1 MRRWWLRLTHHV
13 APYGLQIS
21 VLIMLVLLGAGLTAL
36 MPWPMKLIV
45 DYVLPAE
52 PLPENLAWLSALT
65 GTSEA
70 GVLLAWM
77 ALSTLLLFVVNRG
90 LQVLKAYIQDGVGN
104 RMMYSLGGELF
115 DHLQRLS
122 LRFHY
127 QQQSGDLVRRVTTD
141 SGCVR
146 ELVLGVYMP
155 ALTSL
160 ASLLVMFAVMW
171 YLNPLLSVIALLA
184 AIPMPVLIWYLT
196 PRMTERTYVQQEC
209 EGQLMALAEQTLSG
223 LPVVQ
228 AFAQE
233 GREEQRFRALSR
245 RTIKAY
251 LRTIT
256 AELQFTVGVSSATA
270 VGTAVM
276 MAVGG
281 VQVLNG
287 TLSVGS
293 LLVFL
298 TYLMALYGPMETLA
312 YLSSSFAS
320 ASARARRVLE
330 ILDEDQEVKDVPG
343 ALVLAAHPWGQA
355 GHISFEDVSFG
366 YETGREVLHNIS
378 LDVPP
383 GETIALVGP
392 TGAGKTSMVSLIPRF
407 FDPWQG
413 RIVLD
418 GTDIRDIQ
426 VASLRN
432 HISLVLQNPFL
443 LPLTAGEN
451 IAYGRPEAGQEDII
465 AAAVAANADGFIRDL
480 PQGYDTPLGERG
492 ATLSGGQKQRLA
504 IARALLKDAP
514 VLILD
519 EPTAALDAR
528 TEALLLEALERLKQ
542 GRTTFIIA
550 HRLSTI
556 RNADR
561 IVVIEDGRVAETGT
575 HRQLITANGSYK
587 SLYTIQFSQLAD
599 SNNREGV

>member
-1 MRRWWLRLTHHV
+1 
-13 APYGLQIS
+13 
-21 VLIMLVLLGAGLTAL
+21 
-36 MPWPMKLIV
+36 MKLIV

-52 PLPENLAWLSALT
+52 PLPDNITWLSTLAGTDAAGALL
-65 GTSEA
+65 GW
-70 GVLLAWM
+70 L
-77 ALSTLLLFVVNRG
+77 ALSTLFLFVVNRG
-90 LQVLKAYIQDGVGN
+90 LQVMKAYIQDGIGN

-127 QQQSGDLVRRVTTD
+127 QRQSGDLVRRVTTD
-141 SGCVR
+141 SGCIR

-184 AIPMPVLIWYLT
+184 AFPMPVLILYLT
-196 PRMTERTYVQQEC
+196 PRMTERTYVEQEY
-209 EGQLMALAEQTLSG
+209 EGQLMALAEQTLTG

-233 GREEQRFRALSR
+233 GREEQRFRDLSR

-276 MAVGG
+276 MGVGG
-281 VQVLNG
+281 LQVLNG

-298 TYLMALYGPMETLA
+298 TYLTALYGPMETLA

-330 ILDEDQEVKDVPG
+330 ILDTDQEVKDAPG
-343 ALVLAAHPWGQA
+343 ARVLATHPSGQA
-355 GHISFEDVSFG
+355 GHLCFEGVSFG
-366 YETGREVLHNIS
+366 YDTGREVLHDIS

-383 GETIALVGP
+383 GEMVALVGP
-392 TGAGKTSMVSLIPRF
+392 TGAGKTTLVSLIPRF

-413 RIVLD
+413 RILLD

-432 HISLVLQNPFL
+432 QVSLVLQDPFL

-451 IAYGRPEAGQEDII
+451 IAYGRPEASQEEII

-480 PQGYDTPLGERG
+480 PQGYDTQLGERG

-519 EPTAALDAR
+519 EPTAALDAQ
-528 TEALLLEALERLKQ
+528 TESFLLEALERLMQ

-561 IVVIEDGRVAETGT
+561 IVVIEDGSLAETGT
-575 HRQLITANGSYK
+575 HRQLIAANGSYK
-587 SLYTIQFSQLAD
+587 SLYTSQFNQMAERKNS
-599 SNNREGV
+599 EGV

>member
-1 MRRWWLRLTHHV
+1 MNRWWLRLTHHV
-13 APYGLQIS
+13 APYTLRIS
-21 VLIMLVLLGAGLTAL
+21 ALVLLVLIGAGLTVL

-45 DYVLPAE
+45 DYVLMAE
-52 PLPENLAWLSALT
+52 TLPENLAWLSTLT
-65 GTSEA
+65 GTVEASE
-70 GVLLAWM
+70 LLAW
-77 ALSTLLLFVVNRG
+77 LVFSTLLLFVANRG
-90 LQVLKAYIQDGVGN
+90 VQVLMAYIQDGVGN

-122 LRFHY
+122 LRFHHK
-127 QQQSGDLVRRVTTD
+127 QQSGDLVRRVTTD

-146 ELVLGVYMP
+146 ELVLGVYIP

-171 YLNPLLSVIALLA
+171 YLSPLLSVIALLA
-184 AIPMPVLIWYLT
+184 AIPLPVLIRFLT
-196 PRMTERTYVQQEC
+196 PRMTERTYVQQEY
-209 EGQLMALAEQTLSG
+209 EGQLMALAEQTLTG

-245 RTIKAY
+245 HTIKAY

-256 AELQFTVGVSSATA
+256 AELQFTVGVSAATA

-281 VQVLNG
+281 IQVLNG
-287 TLSVGS
+287 TLTVGS

-298 TYLMALYGPMETLA
+298 AYLAALYGPMETLA
-312 YLSSSFAS
+312 YLTSSYAS

-330 ILDEDQEVKDVPG
+330 ILDEDQEVKDAPG
-343 ALVLAAHPWGQA
+343 ARVLAAHTSGQV
-355 GHISFEDVSFG
+355 GHVSFEDVSFG
-366 YETGREVLHNIS
+366 YESGRKVLHNVS

-392 TGAGKTSMVSLIPRF
+392 AGAGKTSLVSLIPRF

-432 HISLVLQNPFL
+432 HISLVLQDPFL

-451 IAYGRPEAGQEDII
+451 IAYGRPEASREEIV

-480 PQGYDTPLGERG
+480 PQGYETPLSESG
-492 ATLSGGQKQRLA
+492 ANLSGGQKQRLA

-519 EPTAALDAR
+519 EPTSALDAQ

-561 IVVIEDGRVAETGT
+561 ILVLEEGKVSGIGT
-575 HRQLITANGSYK
+575 HEELIDENA
-587 SLYTIQFSQLAD
+587 LYRRFCS
-599 SNNREGV
+599 G